1 MCNDAHEPTDDHV
14 HIAAV
19 TPAQMRERENAM
31 RANTTTITIVSP
43 PYFISFPL
51 FGFFLRSLLFPLY
64 VYLYVLYTYV
74 FIIRRQRRR
83 KEEKD
88 ELLAYIFSGQKSAH
102 FVLTLPLK
110 SNYNSLKRKK
120 KRRGKKRKSYFL
132 FLLLLLLL
140 LFLPNTYTHTHTHIH
155 T

>member
-1 MCNDAHEPTDDHV
+1 
-14 HIAAV
+14 
-19 TPAQMRERENAM
+19 M

-88 ELLAYIFSGQKSAH
+88 ELLAHTHQCLVGER
-102 FVLTLPLK
+102 TLLEHNRQIK
-110 SNYNSLKRKK
+110 KK
-120 KRRGKKRKSYFL
+120 KRKEKAIRIR
-132 FLLLLLLL
+132 
-140 LFLPNTYTHTHTHIH
+140 
-155 T
+155 